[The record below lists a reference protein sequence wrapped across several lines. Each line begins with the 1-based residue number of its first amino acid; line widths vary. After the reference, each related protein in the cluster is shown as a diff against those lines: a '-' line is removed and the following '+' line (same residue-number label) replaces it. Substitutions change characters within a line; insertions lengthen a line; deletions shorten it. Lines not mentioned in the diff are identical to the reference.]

1 MEMVV
6 GSEAGGW
13 YMRSVDMGSRMGT
26 AGSASGSRVSSRAC
40 FRLPIVFACVK
51 PFKSGL
57 AQ

>member
-26 AGSASGSRVSSRAC
+26 AGSASGSRVSSLAS
-40 FRLPIVFACVK
+40 FRLPIVFPCDK
-51 PFKSGL
+51 LFMSGL